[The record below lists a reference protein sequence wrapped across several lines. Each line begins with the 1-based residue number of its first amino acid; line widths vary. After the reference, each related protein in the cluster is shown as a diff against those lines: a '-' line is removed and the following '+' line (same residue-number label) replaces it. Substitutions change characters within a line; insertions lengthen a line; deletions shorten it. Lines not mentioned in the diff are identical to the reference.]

1 MPKTIMLMIAVTV
14 LLVAA
19 TSAVAFAVGRSMGDG
34 QSRQEVVAARGAV
47 VMPFDQNLTTHAF
60 EQTATGGVETVTAN
74 DASDATQ
81 VDLIRSHLQK
91 EADLFSHGDFSDP
104 AAIHGMQMP
113 GLAEL
118 SAGAARLRIQF
129 EQLPGGA
136 RLTYASDD
144 PSLIDALHR
153 WFQAQLSDHG
163 SHAHG

>member
-1 MPKTIMLMIAVTV
+1 MSKTIILMISVTV
-14 LLVAA
+14 LLVAG
-19 TSAVAFAVGRSMGDG
+19 TGAVAFAVGRSMGNG
-34 QSRQEVVAARGAV
+34 RSRQDGVAARGAV

-60 EQTATGGVETVTAN
+60 EQTATGGVETITAN
-74 DASDATQ
+74 DAADATQ
-81 VDLIRSHLQK
+81 VDLVRSHLKK
-91 EADLFSHGDFSDP
+91 EAELFSHGDFSDP

-129 EQLPGGA
+129 EQLPAGA
-136 RLTYASDD
+136 RLNYTSDD
-144 PSLIDALHR
+144 PSLVDALHR